1 MNSIQKIHFLL
12 TAGASDS
19 RTSSNSSLN
28 RIGSH
33 DIGKPDSMMHL
44 DQKTANPILDSP
56 VSTSSSQSNLSY
68 DSTSQVRICIRLKI
82 AQTRILV
89 LIF

>member
-1 MNSIQKIHFLL
+1 MLISKILSHL

-33 DIGKPDSMMHL
+33 EIVKPDSMMHL

-68 DSTSQVRICIRLKI
+68 DSTSQVRVCIRLKNFLNNI
-82 AQTRILV
+82 V
-89 LIF
+89 VIF